1 MKRGVFQVMID
12 NSKCHTPALFC
23 MQQHEAGDD
32 GNDGDDKNDDIDDEN
47 ESFAAQRRAMKE
59 NALNSMKQQLKEDR
73 SPAVASSKIPSPLQQ
88 QMQTDVVNNE

>member
-1 MKRGVFQVMID
+1 
-12 NSKCHTPALFC
+12 
-23 MQQHEAGDD
+23 
-32 GNDGDDKNDDIDDEN
+32 
-47 ESFAAQRRAMKE
+47 MKE